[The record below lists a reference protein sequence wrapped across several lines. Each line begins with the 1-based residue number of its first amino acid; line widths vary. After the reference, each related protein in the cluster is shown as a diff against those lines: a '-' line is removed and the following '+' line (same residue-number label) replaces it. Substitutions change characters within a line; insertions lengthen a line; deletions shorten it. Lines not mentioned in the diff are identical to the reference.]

1 MLLLFLLGGMVGCGG
16 ITPPPHG
23 ASRGMAGEGEGSVSP
38 LRGVFQWPL
47 EGTILSRFGPRG
59 GRSHEGIDLGAP
71 EGTPVRSAAA
81 GRVLLAG
88 EQGTRFGKVVILG
101 HGGGWKSLYAHVREI
116 AVREGER
123 VAGGQVIATVGQT
136 GNATT
141 PHLHFE
147 IRWWERPLDPLFYL
161 PSSALRSSTGRGVKE
176 N

>member
-1 MLLLFLLGGMVGCGG
+1 MGCGG
-16 ITPPPHG
+16 LTPSPHG
-23 ASRGMAGEGEGSVSP
+23 TARGGMPGEGEGSVSP
-38 LRGVFQWPL
+38 LREAFRWPL

-71 EGTPVRSAAA
+71 EGAPVRSAAA
-81 GRVLLAG
+81 GRVILAG
-88 EQGTRFGKVVILG
+88 ERGDRFGMVVILG

-116 AVREGER
+116 TVREGER

-161 PSSALRSSTGRGVKE
+161 PRPDVPSSTGVGVKE